1 MTCRR
6 VCRELLSFVRFGE
19 LGPSSQ
25 PHLDHLAGCQPC
37 RDEVGYDR
45 EMVQRLRRALAARI
59 EGMDPSPKVW
69 EQILERAQA
78 PDLEASSGW
87 VARLA
92 AVAGRRRSTTAMAGT
107 ALALVL
113 ALNMQVVPLGAPLQS
128 DATGTTTVS
137 GPQAVKRVP
146 SVRVATARP
155 APEVEKVPIVAA
167 VEVQTTREVVMT
179 GLVAAF
185 DPSAATTATAAVTQ
199 LHVVVRPP
207 APRGLTWLDDHRED
221 RSDVKTNASEPAPAA
236 PPPTPEPG
244 QPS

>member
-6 VCRELLSFVRFGE
+6 ICRELLSFVRFGE

-45 EMVQRLRRALAARI
+45 EMVQRLRQALAARV
-59 EGMDPSPKVW
+59 EGMDPSPTVW
-69 EQILERAQA
+69 EQILVRAQA
-78 PDLEASSGW
+78 PDADPESGW

-92 AVAGRRRSTTAMAGT
+92 GIAGRRRSTTAMAGT

-113 ALNMQVVPLGAPLQS
+113 ALNMQVVPLAAPRQS

-137 GPQAVKRVP
+137 GPQAVKRAP
-146 SVRVATARP
+146 GARAATALPRVETEIPP
-155 APEVEKVPIVAA
+155 ADTQPR
-167 VEVQTTREVVMT
+167 REVAMT

-185 DPSAATTATAAVTQ
+185 EPPAVTPAEDAVTQ
-199 LHVVVRPP
+199 LHVVVHPP
-207 APRGLTWLDDHRED
+207 APLGPLGPLGLDDHGED
-221 RSDVKTNASEPAPAA
+221 RSIGTANEVEPEPLEPPA
-236 PPPTPEPG
+236 TPEPG